1 MFALIVIAIAM
12 FVAVRS
18 QYDSDPCVLSPGV
31 ALSCFCGEV
40 CQSGLSGALEANT
53 GTLQFATP
61 SSSMVFNDSD
71 STLRFDVG
79 NRVTVAGAVAINQVF
94 GADAGG
100 GVGLLGVFKNDT
112 GSLLCFSTNGV
123 WTDADGTAACTS
135 VCALGSSSRCSFLA
149 TPAPTMAPPT
159 TTIGVTSTSTTTSS
173 ASPSSDSM
181 STSTTDMVSTSSAGD
196 TITTGSNE
204 MQSPVIAPS
213 TDIGAI
219 IGGVV
224 GGIVLLCII
233 VGLAVWLVRRKPQPR
248 GDTPMIPTHRR
259 ESVQGEIPEEELS
272 DLRHI
277 ENGSFGKVYKAYRKD
292 EWVAVKTVNHDALG
306 RDEDILNEVAVLKK
320 IGTHNHIVA
329 FRGFTTVNGQPALVL
344 KFYDAGSLL
353 SKLTN
358 ARNADW
364 PKERQLKVA
373 SGIAAGVAYLHRN
386 GIIHRDLAARNV
398 LLTSDDVARVTDF
411 GLSLKSSA
419 LEMKAS
425 SPAGAVSW
433 MAPEQL
439 IKDDKGQYTFS
450 TKSDV
455 YSFGVVL
462 FELFERKAPWSECE
476 SRAEIVN
483 KLQSGETLKTNDRK
497 YPSDVIAI
505 VQMCWSAAKKRP
517 EMEMVAGLLDK
528 SVNNSKRLPQ
538 SGSKDLYPDDDTD
551 VHPAPHHREK
561 KSGSN
566 KKGKSKSKSKKGNDE
581 NEDEK
586 EDIYFHSSGVEVEY
600 TDSEEED

>member
-1 MFALIVIAIAM
+1 
-12 FVAVRS
+12 
-18 QYDSDPCVLSPGV
+18 
-31 ALSCFCGEV
+31 
-40 CQSGLSGALEANT
+40 
-53 GTLQFATP
+53 
-61 SSSMVFNDSD
+61 
-71 STLRFDVG
+71 
-79 NRVTVAGAVAINQVF
+79 
-94 GADAGG
+94 
-100 GVGLLGVFKNDT
+100 
-112 GSLLCFSTNGV
+112 
-123 WTDADGTAACTS
+123 
-135 VCALGSSSRCSFLA
+135 
-149 TPAPTMAPPT
+149 
-159 TTIGVTSTSTTTSS
+159 
-173 ASPSSDSM
+173 
-181 STSTTDMVSTSSAGD
+181 MVSTSSAGD

-277 ENGSFGKVYKAYRKD
+277 ENGSFGKVYKAYRKH

-306 RDEDILNEVAVLKK
+306 RDEDIANEVAILQRVKP
-320 IGTHNHIVA
+320 HRNIVSY
-329 FRGFTTVNGQPALVL
+329 RGFTTVKGQPAIVL
-344 KFYDAGSLL
+344 EFCDGGSLL

-358 ARNADW
+358 ARSADW

-373 SGIAAGVAYLHRN
+373 SGIAAGVAYLHECDMV
-386 GIIHRDLAARNV
+386 HRDLAARNV
-398 LLTSDDVARVTDF
+398 LLTGDDVARVTDF
-411 GLSLKSSA
+411 GLSVKSSA
-419 LEMKAS
+419 LDAMKES
-425 SPAGAVSW
+425 SPAGAAAW

-439 IKDDKGQYTFS
+439 TKDQNGQYSFS
-450 TKSDV
+450 KKSDV

-462 FELFERKAPWSECE
+462 FELFERKTPWSECA
-476 SRAEIVN
+476 SRREIVS
-483 KLQSGETLKTNDRK
+483 KLQSGETLKTNDSK
-497 YPSDVIAI
+497 YADGVLAI